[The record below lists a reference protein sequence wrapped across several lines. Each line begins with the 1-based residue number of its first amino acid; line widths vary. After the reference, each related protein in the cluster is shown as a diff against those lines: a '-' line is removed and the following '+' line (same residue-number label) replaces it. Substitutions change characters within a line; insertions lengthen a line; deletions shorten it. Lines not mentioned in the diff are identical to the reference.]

1 MTVFCK
7 LFFSEKQKLPRIFN
21 SWKKAKN
28 FYMSVPFKY
37 NSKKIPTINL
47 WNFTPK
53 VKLFFVEK
61 GNLKFSDEKM

>member
-1 MTVFCK
+1 M
-7 LFFSEKQKLPRIFN
+7 PRIFN

-28 FYMSVPFKY
+28 FYMFVPFMY

-47 WNFTPK
+47 SKFTPK

-61 GNLKFSDEKM
+61 GNLKFSDD

>member
-1 MTVFCK
+1 MTRV
-7 LFFSEKQKLPRIFN
+7 LNR
-21 SWKKAKN
+21 WKKAKN
-28 FYMSVPFKY
+28 FDVSVSFMY

-47 WNFTPK
+47 SNFTLK

>member
-1 MTVFCK
+1 MTK
-7 LFFSEKQKLPRIFN
+7 ILNR
-21 SWKKAKN
+21 WKKAKN

>member
-7 LFFSEKQKLPRIFN
+7 IPVPR
-21 SWKKAKN
+21 SKN
-28 FYMSVPFKY
+28 CLEFLIAGRRLKISISGPFMY
-37 NSKKIPTINL
+37 NSKKLPTINL
-47 WNFTPK
+47 LNFTPK